1 MHHRNK
7 QKNYLFMKTTASKIT
22 IEISFNNQL
31 EFITYNDMTVWEAMK
46 QLKKKYGEVYI
57 FDIKTK
63 Y

>member
-1 MHHRNK
+1 
-7 QKNYLFMKTTASKIT
+7 MKTTASKIT

-31 EFITYNDMTVWEAMK
+31 EFITYTDTTVWQAMK